1 MDGRSSDGF
10 EGFESEGK
18 EAKDI
23 TEVELEKAVFG
34 DQAGFHEQLKEH
46 GISRDIR
53 NQPGIIQEDVED
65 AADDLHLLNDAD
77 LFIIDSGQTVPLE
90 LSLPER
96 ESSSDRSEVAWHDSD
111 DDHVMV
117 SLQNNPRLRKLRN
130 YEGEDLVSGNEYT
143 KRLRRQFE
151 RLYPAPD
158 WASRTRDHKNQT
170 GNINRSFNTFH
181 ASSQDSSSEGEMSVG
196 FGGISVPPLAK
207 LLQTPGAFVQ
217 VKTHSSTGKRKLRP
231 ELIDMQRTKDV
242 GSTQPSAITSLDFHP
257 NYPLLLSSG
266 PASTVF
272 LHHISSQPPN
282 PNPLLTSLHISST
295 PLTTTVF
302 QPPNGTKI
310 LFAGRRRYFH
320 SWDLSSGRVE
330 KVSRLYGHQ
339 QEQKSMERFKLS
351 SCGRWMALAGSPRK
365 GGGVI
370 NVLNA
375 HTMQWV
381 AEVRVEGKG
390 GIADFEWWGDGEG
403 LMVLGK
409 GGEAVEWDGRQKKIV
424 GRWVDEGAVGTTIV
438 AMGGRGGGA
447 KDLGADKWVAE
458 ELERESD
465 SYQPKADEDVRSIDH
480 PDESSS
486 IFGRRTIDGHGES
499 VEEGCFTARTPPFL
513 YGVQKLA
520 DFLDTARKDHG
531 ACVFSPF

>member
-1 MDGRSSDGF
+1 MNVDAIDGRSSDGF

-23 TEVELEKAVFG
+23 TEFELEKAVFG
-34 DQAGFHEQLKEH
+34 DQAGFYEQLKEH

-77 LFIIDSGQTVPLE
+77 TVRTSPLE

-111 DDHVMV
+111 DDHIMV

-158 WASRTRDHKNQT
+158 WASRTRDHENQT

-217 VKTHSSTGKRKLRP
+217 AKAHSSTGKRKLRP
-231 ELIDMQRTKDV
+231 ELIDMQRAKDV
-242 GSTQPSAITSLDFHP
+242 GGAQPSAITSLDFHP
-257 NYPLLLSSG
+257 NHPLLLSSG

-447 KDLGADKWVAE
+447 KDLGADKWVA
-458 ELERESD
+458 
-465 SYQPKADEDVRSIDH
+465 VG
-480 PDESSS
+480 SSS
-486 IFGRRTIDGHGES
+486 GIVNLYDRKSWSGGQIPTNPKPTRMFDQLTTPTSHLAFSADGQLMVMASRWKRDALRLSES
-499 VEEGCFTARTPPFL
+499 KP
-513 YGVQKLA
+513 
-520 DFLDTARKDHG
+520 
-531 ACVFSPF
+531 